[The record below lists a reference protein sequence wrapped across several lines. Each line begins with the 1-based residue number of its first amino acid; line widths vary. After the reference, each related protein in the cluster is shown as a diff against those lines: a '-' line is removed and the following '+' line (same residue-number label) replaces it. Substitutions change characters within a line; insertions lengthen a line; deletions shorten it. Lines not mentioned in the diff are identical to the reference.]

1 MVVCSIIPG
10 KDLFGG
16 EILFNCWINSKAIH
30 DGQTCS
36 DPFGMIFGWG
46 ESLHNLPPI
55 SFPSEKKQHVTIQN
69 SFYIAEISTCFHLPL
84 SSLAYRQLLILTSD
98 LETLN
103 ISDKPDIYGPIFG
116 RVGY

>member
-55 SFPSEKKQHVTIQN
+55 SFPSEKKN
-69 SFYIAEISTCFHLPL
+69 SMSQFRTAFILQRSALVSICPSPVW
-84 SSLAYRQLLILTSD
+84 LIGS
-98 LETLN
+98 
-103 ISDKPDIYGPIFG
+103 Y
-116 RVGY
+116 

>member
-55 SFPSEKKQHVTIQN
+55 SFPSEKKTACHN
-69 SFYIAEISTCFHLPL
+69 SE
-84 SSLAYRQLLILTSD
+84 QLLYCRDQHLFPFAP
-98 LETLN
+98 LQ
-103 ISDKPDIYGPIFG
+103 FG
-116 RVGY
+116 LSAVTNPYQRP